1 MGPEKIVTL
10 IFLFSRDASIT
21 SALQMLEGG
30 VSKTAIIEWYI
41 YFRGLMSRYMLDNR
55 LVLGGVG
62 ETVEIDESLFRGRR
76 KYNVGRIL
84 PHQPWVFG
92 AIERSSNKV
101 VVFTVDARNR
111 QVLEDRIDQCITPGT
126 TIISDEWAAYNQ
138 LNNIN
143 NYTHHTVNHTQNFVD
158 LLNPDVHTQ
167 TIEGFW
173 GNAK

>member
-30 VSKTAIIEWYI
+30 VSKTGIIDWYI
-41 YFRGLMSRYMLDNR
+41 YFRGLMSRYMLNNR

-76 KYNVGRIL
+76 KYNVGRIF

-92 AIERSSNKV
+92 AIEQSSNKV
-101 VVFTVDARNR
+101 VVFTVDGRNR
-111 QVLEDRIDQCITPGT
+111 QVLEDRLHQG
-126 TIISDEWAAYNQ
+126 
-138 LNNIN
+138 
-143 NYTHHTVNHTQNFVD
+143 
-158 LLNPDVHTQ
+158 
-167 TIEGFW
+167 
-173 GNAK
+173 